1 MQGLGRL
8 VPTPPGGESTP
19 LHHDRYNSLLSAR
32 RALCAREFVRLCAR
46 LAGLS
51 ARPRQ
56 FGRRPRPG
64 AGREANATPAV
75 DVSLADLDH
84 LDARDCGG
92 ARLCRDVGRRCL
104 GPRRPRW
111 SVSLG
116 ANPDELYGQTR
127 GVVSSIAVDGDVA
140 YAVSGACVAAAM
152 QATTGRLLWRKQI
165 CSIAR
170 NDDTYASPV
179 VARGLVLFGID
190 IMGDRPTDRGW
201 LVALDAA
208 TGNERWRLYPER
220 YSGTGTGI
228 SATPAIDA
236 ANDLGF
242 VGTGNP
248 TPRGAPPP
256 GPDRYSESII
266 AFDLRS
272 GSIRWAFGP
281 VHEHDLLD
289 RDLFASPNRFQ
300 TGSGAAKRWVI
311 GEAGKDDTYY
321 AVDERTGHEL
331 WRTDLGGSPT
341 AQVIGTSAYADGRL
355 FVPIYD
361 DARGWIVALSATN
374 GAILWRRTLRAGGYE
389 APVVWGNVV
398 FVTNIRGE
406 LFGFDA
412 RNGRLLLERHV
423 GTRCAGRGPS
433 AVGSAL
439 YVASLDTLTQY
450 TIIPR

>member
-1 MQGLGRL
+1 MIGTTRFFRL
-8 VPTPPGGESTP
+8 
-19 LHHDRYNSLLSAR
+19 A
-32 RALCAREFVRLCAR
+32 ALCALGSLLVCALDWPVYR
-46 LAGLS
+46 H
-51 ARPRQ
+51 
-56 FGRRPRPG
+56 
-64 AGREANATPAV
+64 
-75 DVSLADLDH
+75 DLDNSGAVPGPARVAKLMLRPQWTYRSRTWITSTPVIAQGLVYVGTWGGDVLA
-84 LDARDCGG
+84 LDVRDG
-92 ARLCRDVGRRCL
+92 RL
-104 GPRRPRW
+104 RW

>member
-1 MQGLGRL
+1 MIGTTRFFRL
-8 VPTPPGGESTP
+8 
-19 LHHDRYNSLLSAR
+19 A
-32 RALCAREFVRLCAR
+32 ALCALGSLFVCALDWPVYR
-46 LAGLS
+46 H
-51 ARPRQ
+51 
-56 FGRRPRPG
+56 
-64 AGREANATPAV
+64 
-75 DVSLADLDH
+75 DLDNSGAVPGPARVAKLTLRPQWTYRSRTWITSTPVIAQGLVYVGTWGGDVLA
-84 LDARDCGG
+84 LDARDG
-92 ARLCRDVGRRCL
+92 RL
-104 GPRRPRW
+104 RW

-374 GAILWRRTLRAGGYE
+374 GAILWRRTLGAGGYE

>member
-1 MQGLGRL
+1 MIGTTRFFRL
-8 VPTPPGGESTP
+8 
-19 LHHDRYNSLLSAR
+19 A
-32 RALCAREFVRLCAR
+32 ALCALGSLLVCALDWPVYR
-46 LAGLS
+46 H
-51 ARPRQ
+51 
-56 FGRRPRPG
+56 
-64 AGREANATPAV
+64 
-75 DVSLADLDH
+75 DLDNSGAVPGPARVAKLMLRPQWTYRSRTWITSTPVIAQGLVYVGTWGGDVLA
-84 LDARDCGG
+84 LDVRDG
-92 ARLCRDVGRRCL
+92 RL
-104 GPRRPRW
+104 RW

-179 VARGLVLFGID
+179 VVRGLVLFGID